1 MANIIV
7 TKNKSYFEKI
17 GNYNYCLIENVVLP
31 NIVAFDSETTDLFFL
46 KADMFCFQI
55 GTGENNYLI
64 DLQDYNTMFDNN
76 LSYTFND
83 VKHILDNK
91 ELVFHNAN
99 FDLTFLYKNN
109 YYPEKVWDTFLAS
122 KILHNGE
129 HASIRHD
136 FGSVMEREINV
147 VYDKSEQKNI
157 YKTRISTQKSI
168 QYCFNDVDKL
178 LELHDNLT
186 SKLKNYGSF
195 EAYVSNCEFVKAL
208 AYMEVCGMPISV
220 SKWSNKMQIDI
231 LNSKKAQNSI
241 VEYIYDNLP
250 KYRENQ
256 LSLFDTS
263 KKIKVLLSSPKQV
276 IPVFNSMNIN
286 TKDADGK
293 DSIQEDV
300 INKSDHEFVKM
311 WLSYKEA
318 EHRVTTFGQ
327 SILDRVINNRVYSR
341 FNPIVDTNRISS
353 RKGEINFLNFPSD
366 KYTRECFEANSGNL
380 MVVADFAG
388 QETVTTANW
397 TGDEAMIKSILEKSC
412 LHCAFARV
420 IFPEISDLSDEEIK
434 TKHKD
439 KRNFA
444 KAPRFAFQYGG
455 NAFTIH
461 SKQNIP
467 YIKAV
472 EIEKA
477 FKELHAGIYNFGDKK
492 LAQALSLGYV
502 ESCEGF
508 KLKLPF
514 YDKYLD
520 YNKQIKNFS
529 ENDWELY
536 KAGKKEYLK
545 LKEAKENKTEYS
557 IENIFAYDFY
567 KENKSF
573 ISEFF
578 KLKSGYLRLCLN
590 NPSQAKGA
598 FQTKR
603 AVAKLFDYIKQ
614 NNHQGLVKICNAPYD
629 EIVLE
634 VRKDLVDEY
643 VEKLAY
649 FMRKEGDYYLTNP
662 LLSMEA
668 DAFACSNWHSA
679 KSQ

>member
-1 MANIIV
+1 MNYIV
-7 TKNKSYFEKI
+7 TKNKFYFQKI
-17 GNYNYCLIENVVLP
+17 GNYNYCLIDELDLP
-31 NIVAFDSETTDLFFL
+31 DIIAFDSETTGLFFL
-46 KADMFCFQI
+46 TDDMFCFQI
-55 GTGENNYLI
+55 GTGKDNYLI
-64 DLQDYNTMFDNN
+64 DLQDYNTMFDND

-83 VKHILDNK
+83 VKHVLNNK
-91 ELVFHNAN
+91 TLVFHNAN

-109 YYPEKVWDTFLAS
+109 FYPDKVFDTFLAS

-129 HASIRHD
+129 HVSIRHD
-136 FGSVMEREINV
+136 FGSVMEREINI

-157 YKTRISTQKSI
+157 YKTRISTQKAI

-178 LELHDNLT
+178 LELHDNL
-186 SKLKNYGSF
+186 SNKLKEYG
-195 EAYVSNCEFVKAL
+195 AYQAYLSNCEFIKAL
-208 AYMEVCGMPISV
+208 AYMEVSGMPISKV
-220 SKWSNKMQIDI
+220 LWAEKMQNDL

-241 VEYIYDNLP
+241 IEYVYDNLP

-256 LSLFDTS
+256 LSLFETN
-263 KKIKVLLSSPKQV
+263 KKVKLLLSSAKQM
-276 IPVFNSMNIN
+276 IPVFNDLGIE
-286 TKDADGK
+286 TKDEEGK

-300 INKSDHEFVKM
+300 INKSSHEFVKL

-318 EHRVTTFGQ
+318 QHRVTTFGQ
-327 SILDRVINNRVYSR
+327 GILDKVINNRLYSK

-366 KYTRECFEANSGNL
+366 KATRICFEANKGNV
-380 MVVADFAG
+380 MVVADFSG

-397 TGDEAMIKSILEKSC
+397 TGDEAMIISILEKSC

-420 IFPEISDLSDEEIK
+420 LFPEIKDLSDDEIK
-434 TKHKD
+434 SKHKD

-467 YIKAV
+467 YERAV

-477 FKELHAGIYNFGDKK
+477 FKELHIGIYNFGDKK

-514 YDKYLD
+514 YDIYKKYEAQLQSMS
-520 YNKQIKNFS
+520 K
-529 ENDWELY
+529 EDWEIY
-536 KAGKKEYLK
+536 KIGKQEYK
-545 LKEAKENKTEYS
+545 SK
-557 IENIFAYDFY
+557 
-567 KENKSF
+567 KENKSYVISDKESYDFYVENKGF

-578 KLKSGYLRLCLN
+578 KLKSSYLRLCLN
-590 NPSQAKGA
+590 NPSQAAGA

-603 AVAKLFDYIKQ
+603 ALAKLFDYIKSR
-614 NNHQGLVKICNAPYD
+614 NHHNIVRICNAPYD

-634 VRKDLVDEY
+634 VKKDLAEEY
-643 VEKLAY
+643 QDKLAY
-649 FMRKEGDYYLTNP
+649 FMKNEGNYYLTNP
-662 LLSMEA
+662 LLKMEA
-668 DAFACSNWHSA
+668 DANIGINWYEA
-679 KSQ
+679 K